1 MIGAKQGAFA
11 GGSRLVQRDTLDRAR
26 LTWRLLRDAR
36 VSPLRYAIP
45 AMVLAYLASPV
56 DAVPDF
62 LLGIGQTD
70 DLGIAVVGFMLLIRI
85 VPLLAPRH
93 VVDDHARELG
103 LVGPRRVDSRSYPN
117 QPVEAQFRVRG

>member
-1 MIGAKQGAFA
+1 MIGEKQGAFA
-11 GGSRLVQRDTLDRAR
+11 GGSRLLQRGTFDRAR

-56 DAVPDF
+56 DAIPDF

-70 DLGIAVVGFMLLIRI
+70 DLGVAVLAFMLLIRI
-85 VPLLAPRH
+85 VPLLAPAH

-103 LVGPRRVDSRSYPN
+103 LGGRRRVDSRGHAH
-117 QPVEAQFRVRG
+117 QPVEASFRVRG